1 MAAAVLRRGEAIV
14 WLPPRAAGE
23 RSLAVEPGMWVTV
36 GPLREPSVFT
46 RASLETLPA
55 MRSVK
60 LILDARDVTLLRSTL
75 PALPAARLQRALPN
89 LLEDQVLQDP
99 QTCAWALGPAVEG
112 GARLV
117 AAVDR
122 GWLNL
127 VVQAFER
134 RGIPVSAVWPAQ
146 ALRFSY
152 PVAEP
157 TLVCVGASVA
167 VLPVAGDGVGLAA
180 GGETGSR
187 QQALRSALALLGAAA
202 GQRVRAFAGEEAW
215 RALLRNTASEVG
227 VELVLADLP
236 VPAAARVDLLSVQ
249 RAGALARW
257 ASALDWRA
265 WRWPILG
272 ALACLAIA
280 VAGLNLHWLVL
291 KREQSDLL
299 ARIDASF
306 AQVFPAGT
314 TRVDPV
320 LQMQR
325 HVTQL
330 RARSGQASAD
340 DFLPLAA
347 GLGLALGTQSQD
359 ALASLE
365 YRDGRLRA
373 RFRPGIADTAAAR
386 QALEQASR
394 RQGVQMR
401 FENEREP
408 LATITVL
415 R

>member
-1 MAAAVLRRGEAIV
+1 M
-14 WLPPRAAGE
+14 
-23 RSLAVEPGMWVTV
+23 
-36 GPLREPSVFT
+36 
-46 RASLETLPA
+46 
-55 MRSVK
+55 
-60 LILDARDVTLLRSTL
+60 
-75 PALPAARLQRALPN
+75 
-89 LLEDQVLQDP
+89 
-99 QTCAWALGPAVEG
+99 
-112 GARLV
+112 
-117 AAVDR
+117 
-122 GWLNL
+122 
-127 VVQAFER
+127 
-134 RGIPVSAVWPAQ
+134 
-146 ALRFSY
+146 
-152 PVAEP
+152 
-157 TLVCVGASVA
+157 
-167 VLPVAGDGVGLAA
+167 
-180 GGETGSR
+180 
-187 QQALRSALALLGAAA
+187 
-202 GQRVRAFAGEEAW
+202 
-215 RALLRNTASEVG
+215 
-227 VELVLADLP
+227 
-236 VPAAARVDLLSVQ
+236 
-249 RAGALARW
+249 ARW

-340 DFLPLAA
+340 DFLPLVA